1 MRHARLTLLVIFL
14 LSLSACAMFEAKKQ
28 PQPQPAQVKELS
40 VPVGK
45 NWKVVEEPPVLGNER
60 RERPA
65 FQTEQSVQPEGLQH
79 PTPTPTEEKGRK
91 IETTR

>member
-1 MRHARLTLLVIFL
+1 MRHARPTLLAICL
-14 LSLSACAMFEAKKQ
+14 LSLSACAMFEAKQ
-28 PQPQPAQVKELS
+28 PPRPQPVQAKELS

-45 NWKVVEEPPVLGNER
+45 NWKVVEEPPPLTNER

-65 FQTEQSVQPEGLQH
+65 FQTEQSVLPEGVQH
-79 PTPTPTEEKGRK
+79 PTAAPEDNGRK

>member
-1 MRHARLTLLVIFL
+1 MRHARPTLLAICL
-14 LSLSACAMFEAKKQ
+14 LSLSACAMFEAKQ
-28 PQPQPAQVKELS
+28 PPQPPAPVKELS

-45 NWKVVEEPPVLGNER
+45 NWKVVEEAPALANER

-65 FQTEQSVQPEGLQH
+65 FQTEQSVLPEGVQR
-79 PTPTPTEEKGRK
+79 PTAAPEEKGRT

>member
-1 MRHARLTLLVIFL
+1 MRHARPTLMVVCL
-14 LSLSACAMFEAKKQ
+14 LSLSACATFDTKNQ
-28 PQPQPAQVKELS
+28 PQPKPVQVKELS

-45 NWKVVEEPPVLGNER
+45 NWKVVEEPPALTNER
-60 RERPA
+60 RDRPA

-79 PTPTPTEEKGRK
+79 PAVAPEEKGRK

>member
-1 MRHARLTLLVIFL
+1 MRHARPTLLVICL
-14 LSLSACAMFEAKKQ
+14 LLLSACAMFETSKA

-40 VPVGK
+40 IPIGK

-65 FQTEQSVQPEGLQH
+65 FQTEQSVQPDGLQQ
-79 PTPTPTEEKGRK
+79 PPPPSEEKGRK

>member
-1 MRHARLTLLVIFL
+1 MRYAYATLLVTSL
-14 LSLSACAMFEAKKQ
+14 LSLSACTFFEAKQQ
-28 PQPQPAQVKELS
+28 PQVQPARVKELS
-40 VPVGK
+40 IPVGK

-65 FQTEQSVQPEGLQH
+65 FQTEQSVQPEGTQR
-79 PTPTPTEEKGRK
+79 PTAAPEEKERK